1 MNRKASQRCGAFLR
15 PAPELDPRSN
25 ARHHRDMPVI
35 SIFFGIVIR
44 MYHDDHPPPH
54 FHASYQG
61 FTAFVRISDGEI
73 MHGSLPKRAARIVKQ
88 WALDHGEALMANWAR
103 AEALEPMELIP
114 GADVDD

>member
-1 MNRKASQRCGAFLR
+1 MTVVGLRGSLGAV
-15 PAPELDPRSN
+15 
-25 ARHHRDMPVI
+25 PVI

-73 MHGSLPKRAARIVKQ
+73 MHGSLPRTSARLVRQ
-88 WALDHGEALMANWAR
+88 WALDHQEALMANWVR
-103 AEALEPMELIP
+103 GEALEPMELIP
-114 GADVDD
+114 GADVDDD